1 MPCKHFKDHFCHLS
15 RNRDSTMTSTAVAR
29 CLSVYLFVTFGIVS
43 KRLNLSCMCVRVDL
57 PVVSLRLT
65 VNDDAQ
71 TTVISE
77 YDKVTFICSSDSSP
91 AVHTWKYA

>member
-1 MPCKHFKDHFCHLS
+1 
-15 RNRDSTMTSTAVAR
+15 
-29 CLSVYLFVTFGIVS
+29 
-43 KRLNLSCMCVRVDL
+43 MCVRVDL

-77 YDKVTFICSSDSSP
+77 YDKVTFICSSLSSP
-91 AVHTWKYA
+91 AVHTWKYANITVSSIQHFLACS